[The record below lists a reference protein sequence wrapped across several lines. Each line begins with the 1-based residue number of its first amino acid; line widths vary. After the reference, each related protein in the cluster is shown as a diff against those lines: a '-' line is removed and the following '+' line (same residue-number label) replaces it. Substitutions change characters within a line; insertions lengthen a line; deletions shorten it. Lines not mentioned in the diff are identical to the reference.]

1 MILIPCEDLRQDRKR
16 RVVDDD
22 APVGIILSLIIA
34 ARIKRTDDLAI
45 LPPVFLNGP
54 VFHRVINSGRGV
66 TVVGCE
72 LWLEFVLKLVVL
84 FIPLAVCL
92 CIVDGLGDL
101 LVLVDIRIQEL
112 RVVEIKHVHV

>member
-1 MILIPCEDLRQDRKR
+1 MILIPCENLRQDRKR

-112 RVVEIKHVHV
+112 RVVELEHAHI